1 MKQSAFL
8 LKSFLVVTMMGWT
21 LMSNAQRY
29 EIEHG
34 RVYFGDEVMMQA
46 DARSFVDLGCG
57 YAKDRMNVYMNG
69 HVLENVDPSTFR
81 LKERSTWRHHG
92 RDGKDEPTSENRGY
106 FKTNFNVYFGNKK
119 NRLEVE
125 VLKESTNPQVNL
137 AERRADY
144 WNFGGIWRPVFI
156 ISKPAQ
162 NIERVAIN
170 AKGDGQFMA
179 DVFLN
184 RALPNGS
191 VSVNIVDAN
200 GKVTAVGSGTAYID
214 VYLFQTKACTREE
227 IANGGGRVTVIVP

>member
-81 LKERSTWRHHG
+81 LKERSTWRH
-92 RDGKDEPTSENRGY
+92 RKDESTPENKGY

-119 NRLEVE
+119 ID
-125 VLKESTNPQVNL
+125 
-137 AERRADY
+137 A
-144 WNFGGIWRPVFI
+144 
-156 ISKPAQ
+156 
-162 NIERVAIN
+162 
-170 AKGDGQFMA
+170 MA
-179 DVFLN
+179 SSF
-184 RALPNGS
+184 
-191 VSVNIVDAN
+191 VD
-200 GKVTAVGSGTAYID
+200 
-214 VYLFQTKACTREE
+214 L
-227 IANGGGRVTVIVP
+227 GGGYAKDSFNVYYFGEKLKGCMASSFEILEGGYAKDSFSVYYRGNKVDGAMASSFKYMGNGYGQDHFNAYYKGKKLE

>member
-92 RDGKDEPTSENRGY
+92 RDGKDESVSENRGY
-106 FKTNFNVYFGNKK
+106 FKTSFNVYFGNKK
-119 NRLEVE
+119 ID
-125 VLKESTNPQVNL
+125 
-137 AERRADY
+137 A
-144 WNFGGIWRPVFI
+144 
-156 ISKPAQ
+156 
-162 NIERVAIN
+162 
-170 AKGDGQFMA
+170 MA
-179 DVFLN
+179 SSF
-184 RALPNGS
+184 
-191 VSVNIVDAN
+191 VD
-200 GKVTAVGSGTAYID
+200 
-214 VYLFQTKACTREE
+214 L
-227 IANGGGRVTVIVP
+227 GGGYAKDSFNVYYFGEKLKGCMASSFEILEGGYAKDSFNVYYRGNKVDGAMASSFKYMGNGYGQDSFNAYYKGKKLE